1 MNRGPESKDKGLE
14 LRYATIAEIGH
25 KGELVVP
32 ITRVCPCVKGSVFD
46 AFKRTSIYL
55 GELLVIRVMSDF
67 MRWFFGSKVELQV
80 SSPIRRK
87 PKKASVIAAQSIVGM
102 LHFKEAIK

>member
-25 KGELVVP
+25 KSELVVP
-32 ITRVCPCVKGSVFD
+32 VTRVCPCVKGSVFD

-102 LHFKEAIK
+102 LHFEEAIK